1 MYYHDITH
9 DDMKNGDGLRIVLWV
24 AGCEHHCPHCQN
36 QITWNPEGGIPF
48 DFKEVQEILHELKKD
63 YISGITF
70 SGGDPLHPLN
80 RDTIYELLKLIRR
93 HYADKTV
100 WIYTGYTWEEV
111 IWNPETYKL
120 MQYVDVLVDGRY
132 MEELKDNT
140 YPWAGSTNQRVIDVQ
155 KSLEKG
161 EVVLHGSH

>member
-1 MYYHDITH
+1 MNYHNITH
-9 DDMKNGDGLRIVLWV
+9 DDMKNGDGLRVVLWV
-24 AGCEHHCPHCQN
+24 AGCEHHCLNCQN
-36 QITWNPEGGIPF
+36 QITWDPDGGIPF
-48 DFKEVQEILHELKKD
+48 GFVEVQEILHELKKE

-80 RDTIYELLKLIRR
+80 CNTIYGLLKLIRQ

-100 WIYTGYTWEEV
+100 WIYTGYTWEE
-111 IWNPETYKL
+111 IFWNPESYKL

-161 EVVLHGSH
+161 EVVLYGSH